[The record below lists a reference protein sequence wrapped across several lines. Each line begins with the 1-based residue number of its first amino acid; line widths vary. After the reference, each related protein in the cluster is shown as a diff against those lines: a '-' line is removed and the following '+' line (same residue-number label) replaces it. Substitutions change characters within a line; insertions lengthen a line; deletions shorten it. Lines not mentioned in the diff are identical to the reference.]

1 MSLPCVRDL
10 QSHLPLSITLYCI
23 MRLNNDILNEYLEN
37 HFNVKTNHNS
47 VLHESVVFAAWLFL
61 IYVDVG
67 LLCDVAVFS
76 IHS

>member
-1 MSLPCVRDL
+1 MSLACVRDL
-10 QSHLPLSITLYCI
+10 QSHLPLSINIALHH
-23 MRLNNDILNEYLEN
+23 MNNDTLNEFLEN

-76 IHS
+76 LHS

>member
-1 MSLPCVRDL
+1 MSLACVRDL
-10 QSHLPLSITLYCI
+10 QSHLPLSINILLHH
-23 MRLNNDILNEYLEN
+23 MNNDTLNEFLEN

-76 IHS
+76 LHS